1 MITSLPES
9 PRADAFAR
17 VQGWRGVR
25 DSAEWRLTR
34 HFFRAMFD
42 FGVLTEAGADSLRHM
57 MLGAIGGIVTF
68 GLLLTRVLIGRYMLL
83 GRYPTGEP
91 YRQAMLGDDMLI
103 IGLPMLFA
111 AVMTLL
117 VSDALFPD
125 ERDFRILGPLP
136 IRRSTVFATKLAGL
150 LLFAGL
156 CIAVAHVAMLP
167 WVLVSSVNRWLD
179 HNVLLRLAAWLIA
192 SVGAS
197 YFAVF
202 TVCAVV
208 GLLVLTL
215 SGGRRQSIGALMK
228 SAVFAALVLCIPL
241 VLQVPSVAT
250 LLAARSPWL
259 AAVPPAWFLG
269 LQRTLV
275 GRADGTLLWLAAA
288 AIAGLL
294 VVGLIT
300 VGTYVLLFRHFER
313 LVLKPVDAE
322 AGAKSAGRRLFRSR
336 GSPAFHAI
344 AGFTLTTLVRSQL
357 HQSAVVGLSMFGI
370 GVAFNSLIGATPRSL
385 ARLPYWAPLL
395 LVIVSGAAIRLSLS
409 FPLQHR
415 ANWIFKMTEDAAT
428 RRAQFRAVDSIVAAW
443 VAGPSA
449 ALAFALWWFATG
461 RPSFVAAAIVGLL
474 GLITVHWGLRDWR
487 RIPFTCSYL
496 PGKRFV
502 AYSAMVGF
510 FMCAF
515 FMLAGI
521 GLVRVAR
528 SNTRLGIVIIL
539 VLSLVAW
546 LLRRSRL
553 AVWSRTPLMFEDE
566 LPDQAVQ
573 LHL

>member
-9 PRADAFAR
+9 PRAGPFVLTQR
-17 VQGWRGVR
+17 WRDVR
-25 DSAEWRLTR
+25 ESAEWRLTL

-57 MLGAIGGIVTF
+57 MLGAIGGMVTF
-68 GLLLTRVLIGRYMLL
+68 GLLLTRVLIGRYVQL
-83 GRYPTGEP
+83 GAYPTGEP
-91 YRQAMLGDDMLI
+91 YRRAMLGDDMLI

-111 AVMTLL
+111 AFITLL
-117 VSDALFPD
+117 VSDSLFPD

-156 CIAVAHVAMLP
+156 FIGVAHVAMLP
-167 WVLVSSVNRWLD
+167 WVLLSSVNPWLD
-179 HNVLLRLAAWLIA
+179 HSILLRLMAWLIA
-192 SVGAS
+192 SVSAS

-215 SGGRRQSIGALMK
+215 SGGRRQAIGALMK
-228 SAVFAALVLCIPL
+228 SAVFAGLVLCIPL
-241 VLQVPSVAT
+241 VLQVPNVAT
-250 LLAARSPWL
+250 RLATSSLWL
-259 AAVPPAWFLG
+259 AAIPPAWFLG

-288 AIAGLL
+288 AFAGLI

-300 VGTYVLLFRHFER
+300 AGTYVLLFRHFER
-313 LVLKPVDAE
+313 LVLKPVDAD
-322 AGAKSAGRRLFRSR
+322 AGTTASRRLFVSHGAPGFR
-336 GSPAFHAI
+336 AI
-344 AGFTLTTLVRSQL
+344 AGFTLTTLVRSQV
-357 HQSAVVGLSMFGI
+357 HQSAVVGLSMFAI

-409 FPLQHR
+409 FPLQHQ
-415 ANWIFKMTEDAAT
+415 ANWIFKLTEDAAA
-428 RRAQFRAVDSIVAAW
+428 RRDQFRAVDWIVSAW

-449 ALAFALWWFATG
+449 ALAFILWWIATG

-474 GLITVHWGLRDWR
+474 GLISVHWVLRDWR

-510 FMCAF
+510 FMCAT
-515 FMLAGI
+515 FMGVGAA
-521 GLVRVAR
+521 LVGVAR
-528 SNTRLGIVIIL
+528 SNSRAAVAIL
-539 VLSLVAW
+539 VVLSLAAW
-546 LLRRSRL
+546 WLRRSRL
-553 AVWSRTPLMFEDE
+553 ALWSRTPLMFEDE

-573 LHL
+573 LQL

>member
-9 PRADAFAR
+9 PRADTFVG
-17 VQGWRGVR
+17 VQRWRDAR
-25 DSAEWRLTR
+25 DSVEWRLTR

-68 GLLLTRVLIGRYMLL
+68 GLLLTRVLVGRYVVL

-91 YRQAMLGDDMLI
+91 YRQAMFGDDMLI

-111 AVMTLL
+111 AFMTLL
-117 VSDALFPD
+117 VSDSLFPD

-136 IRRSTVFATKLAGL
+136 IRRSTIFATKLTGL

-156 CIAVAHVAMLP
+156 CIGVAHAAMLP
-167 WVLVSSVNRWLD
+167 WMLLSSVNRWLD
-179 HNVLLRLAAWLIA
+179 HGIALRLIAWLVA
-192 SVGAS
+192 SVSAS

-208 GLLVLTL
+208 GLLVLTM

-228 SAVFAALVLCIPL
+228 SGVFAGLVICIPL
-241 VLQVPSVAT
+241 VLQVPNVSRH
-250 LLAARSPWL
+250 LAAGSPWL

-275 GRADGTLLWLAAA
+275 GRADATLLWLAAA
-288 AIAGLL
+288 AIGGI
-294 VVGLIT
+294 VIVGLIT
-300 VGTYVLLFRHFER
+300 VGVYVLLFRHVER
-313 LVLKPVDAE
+313 LVLRPVDTGD
-322 AGAKSAGRRLFRSR
+322 GATTVRRWMSSRRGAPGFR
-336 GSPAFHAI
+336 AVT
-344 AGFTLTTLVRSQL
+344 GFTLTTLARSQV
-357 HQSAVVGLSMFGI
+357 HQSALVGLSMFGI
-370 GVAFNSLIGATPRSL
+370 GIAFNSLIGATPRSL

-395 LVIVSGAAIRLSLS
+395 LVIVSGIAIRLSLS

-415 ANWIFKMTEDAAT
+415 ANWIFKMTEDAAA
-428 RRAQFRAVDSIVAAW
+428 RRDQFRAVDWIVAAW
-443 VAGPSA
+443 VAGLPA
-449 ALAFALWWFATG
+449 AMSFVLWWLATG
-461 RPSFVAAAIVGLL
+461 RPSFVEAAIVGLL
-474 GLITVHWGLRDWR
+474 GSISVHWVLRDWR

-502 AYSAMVGF
+502 AYTAMVGF
-510 FMCAF
+510 FGCAI
-515 FMLAGI
+515 FMLAGT
-521 GLVRVAR
+521 GLVGAAR
-528 SNTRLGIVIIL
+528 SSGPLAAIIVATL
-539 VLSLVAW
+539 FVVAW
-546 LLRRSRL
+546 GLRRSRL
-553 AVWSRTPLMFEDE
+553 VVWSRAPLMFEDE

>member
-9 PRADAFAR
+9 PRAEAFLR
-17 VQGWRGVR
+17 VQRWRDVQE
-25 DSAEWRLTR
+25 SAEWRLTR

-68 GLLLTRVLIGRYMLL
+68 GLLLTRVLVGRYIQL

-117 VSDALFPD
+117 VSDSLFPD

-156 CIAVAHVAMLP
+156 CIAVAHAAMLP
-167 WVLVSSVNRWLD
+167 WVLLSSVNRWLD
-179 HNVLLRLAAWLIA
+179 HNILLRLAAWLIA

-208 GLLVLTL
+208 GLLVLAL
-215 SGGRRQSIGALMK
+215 SGGRRQSIGALLK
-228 SAVFAALVLCIPL
+228 SGVFAGLVLCIPL
-241 VLQVPSVAT
+241 VLQVPSVGT
-250 LLAARSPWL
+250 LLAAKSPWL

-288 AIAGLL
+288 AIAGLM

-300 VGTYVLLFRHFER
+300 IGTYVLLFRHFER
-313 LVLKPVDAE
+313 LVLKPADAD
-322 AGAKSAGRRLFRSR
+322 AGAQSARRRLFSSH
-336 GSPAFHAI
+336 GAPAFRAI
-344 AGFTLTTLVRSQL
+344 AGFTLTTLARSQL
-357 HQSAVVGLSMFGI
+357 HQSVLVGLSMFGI

-395 LVIVSGAAIRLSLS
+395 LVIVSGVAIRLSLS

-415 ANWIFKMTEDAAT
+415 ANWIFKMSEDAAA
-428 RRAQFRAVDSIVAAW
+428 RRDQFRAVDWIVSAW

-449 ALAFALWWFATG
+449 LMSFVLWWFATG
-461 RPSFVAAAIVGLL
+461 RAGFVEAAIVGLL
-474 GLITVHWGLRDWR
+474 GLISVHWVLRDWR

-510 FMCAF
+510 FLCAF
-515 FMLAGI
+515 FMLVST
-521 GLVRVAR
+521 GLVVVAR
-528 SNTRLGIVIIL
+528 SDTQLATAIIVA
-539 VLSLVAW
+539 LSLFAW
-546 LLRRSRL
+546 VLRRSRL